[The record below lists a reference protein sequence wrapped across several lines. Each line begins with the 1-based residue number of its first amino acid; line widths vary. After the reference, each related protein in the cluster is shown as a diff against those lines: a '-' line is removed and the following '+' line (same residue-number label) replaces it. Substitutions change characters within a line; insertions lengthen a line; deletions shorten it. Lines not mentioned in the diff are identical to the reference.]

1 MAAQS
6 DVLRYLPE
14 RERQI
19 PLSVKYADQWLI
31 EAIREEFSV
40 SETAAALVV
49 AAVEAHPT
57 GREVSYSRSQDFYC
71 RGSHR
76 HPLIR
81 SYRAV
86 VDGVDSLD
94 QLGRIDHFRQEPGG
108 LGWQSAFAA
117 KPNLVAAVQRL
128 TFGGPRLRP
137 VPPVNLTL
145 LRDAQGMP
153 KTFRE
158 TREIVRQ
165 ERKTAAFNEAITAV
179 DIRLAGEPDQPFSL
193 ASPLARIFNGNF
205 RHGGRFYAAGRS
217 FQNTRKGNRQHL
229 LINGERVV
237 ELDFS
242 AFHPSLLYAEIGAAP
257 PTDCY
262 EIDGWPR
269 DLVKLAVLV
278 VINAATWKEAV
289 GAIAASKEM
298 QDFEKVGPEARA
310 EATKLIRD
318 LKRRHKAIAHLF
330 HTGSGLRLMRTDS
343 DLAEAIMKE
352 MILDKGVVILPVH
365 DSFVAPASKQPDLEA
380 AMEAAPGRLGLPK
393 LRFSLR
399 FKAA

>member
-1 MAAQS
+1 MAAQG
-6 DVLRYLPE
+6 DAHLYLPE

-31 EAIREEFSV
+31 DAIREEFGV
-40 SETAAALVV
+40 SKTEAAMVL
-49 AAVEAHPT
+49 AAVDAHPT
-57 GREVSYSRSQDFYC
+57 GRAVSYSRSKGFYLH
-71 RGSHR
+71 GGHR

-81 SYRAV
+81 SYKAV
-86 VDGVDSLD
+86 VDGADQLD
-94 QLGRIDHFRQEPGG
+94 QLGHIDHFRQRRGG
-108 LGWQSAFAA
+108 LGWQSAFVAQ
-117 KPNLVAAVQRL
+117 PNLVAAVQRL
-128 TFGGPRLRP
+128 TFGRPRLRP
-137 VPPVNLTL
+137 VPPVKLTL

-165 ERKTAAFNEAITAV
+165 ERKTAAFNEAITAA
-179 DIRLAGEPDQPFSL
+179 DIRLAGEPDQLFSL

-205 RHGGRFYAAGRS
+205 RQGGRFYAAGRS

-229 LINGERVV
+229 LIDGERVV

-242 AFHPSLLYAEIGAAP
+242 AFHPSLLYAEIGAVP

-262 EIDGWPR
+262 DIDGWPR

-278 VINAATWKEAV
+278 VINAANCVEAV
-289 GAIAASKEM
+289 GAIAASEEM
-298 QDFEKVGPEARA
+298 QDFVTVGTGARA
-310 EATKLIRD
+310 EAARLIRD
-318 LKRRHKAIAHLF
+318 LKHRHKAIAHLF
-330 HTGSGLRLMRTDS
+330 HTGAGLRLMRTDS

-352 MILDKGVVILPVH
+352 MILDRGVVILPVH
-365 DSFVAPASKQPDLEA
+365 DSFVSPASKQPDLEA

-393 LRFSLR
+393 LRF
-399 FKAA
+399 KAA